1 MGQKVSPVGLRIGIN
16 KDWEAKWYANNKE
29 FSKYLNND
37 VKIRKFLEKKFKT
50 AGIAQIVIERNT
62 KRAEV
67 IMYVS
72 KPGLVIGQNGTE
84 IEAVKKELNKLVKE
98 DLQIS
103 VIEVKNPDLIAQLVA
118 NNIAHQ
124 IENRVSFRM
133 AQKKA
138 IRNTMKAGA
147 KGIKTLV
154 SGRLGGA
161 DIARG
166 EGYSEGT
173 TPLHTLRANIDYA
186 TAEADTTY
194 GKIGVKVWIYKGE
207 ILGKTLES
215 NKREDNKKGGNS
227 HVDAKKN

>member
-1 MGQKVSPVGLRIGIN
+1 MGQKVSPVGLRVGIN
-16 KDWEAKWYANNKE
+16 KDWESVWYANNE
-29 FSKYLNND
+29 DFSKYLNND
-37 VKIRKFLEKKFKT
+37 VKIRKFLFKKYKS
-50 AGIAQIVIERNT
+50 AGISQIIIERNS
-62 KRAEV
+62 KRTEV
-67 IMYVS
+67 FIYS
-72 KPGLVIGQNGTE
+72 SRPGLIIGQSGTE
-84 IEAVKKELNKLVKE
+84 IEKVKKEVSKLVNE
-98 DLQIS
+98 NIQIS
-103 VIEVKNPDLIAQLVA
+103 VVEIKNPDMVAQLVA
-118 NNIAHQ
+118 DSIAHA
-124 IENRVSFRM
+124 IENRVSFRV

-173 TPLHTLRANIDYA
+173 IPLHTLRANIDYA
-186 TAEADTTY
+186 TSEADTTY

-207 ILGKTLES
+207 IL
-215 NKREDNKKGGNS
+215 EDKKGGNS

>member
-1 MGQKVSPVGLRIGIN
+1 MEKDLRQEIGKDENIPTIQLFRENYNTFRYEATDNLGIIGYAVVKDSAEEPTEWNFIKATTNLKDTYTIN
-16 KDWEAKWYANNKE
+16 SAGEYYFWITD
-29 FSKYLNND
+29 SKN
-37 VKIRKFLEKKFKT
+37 VAF
-50 AGIAQIVIERNT
+50 A
-62 KRAEV
+62 
-67 IMYVS
+67 
-72 KPGLVIGQNGTE
+72 
-84 IEAVKKELNKLVKE
+84 KLVA
-98 DLQIS
+98 D
-103 VIEVKNPDLIAQLVA
+103 
-118 NNIAHQ
+118 NIAHN
-124 IENRVSFRM
+124 IENRVSFRV

-173 TPLHTLRANIDYA
+173 IPLHTLRADIDYA

-207 ILGKTLES
+207 VLS
-215 NKREDNKKGGNS
+215 KGGNS
-227 HVDAKKN
+227 NVNAKKN